1 MPLRVYQP
9 RFHCV
14 YQQHRQYRTIWY
26 ELRRLQS
33 EIPTLTPAVRSRVLI
48 IFLSVRLHAHLSPN
62 SLQLNVDISTEF
74 FVLIIY
80 KFSNVRI
87 ISISSEYVDDY
98 DKVI

>member
-33 EIPTLTPAVRSRVLI
+33 EIPTPTPAVRSRVLI
-48 IFLSVRLHAHLSPN
+48 IFLSVKLHAHLSLN
-62 SLQLNVDISTEF
+62 SLQLNVDIS
-74 FVLIIY
+74 LIIH
-80 KFSNVRI
+80 KFPNVRI